1 MFSLSYIIRTYAR
14 ITEYLTTEAQRTQRK
29 EVLRI
34 FCVSPNNMKTKIMK
48 TQTTVVI
55 EALPIVL
62 KIQPNIIITDDQFF
76 DFCQLNRDL
85 RIERNHLGDLLI
97 MSPTDSEADQRN
109 FNLIGQLGIWIKQDG
124 TGVGFGSSGG
134 FTLPNGAV
142 RSPDAAW
149 IKRTKWEII
158 PAEKRKKF
166 APICPEFVVE
176 LRSEND
182 SLSTLKEKMQEYINN
197 GTQLAWL
204 IYRKQRQVFIY
215 RPNCGVE
222 ELDNPQTL
230 TGEDIL
236 PGFVLDLSEIW

>member
-1 MFSLSYIIRTYAR
+1 MNTQLSVDLEI
-14 ITEYLTTEAQRTQRK
+14 LPM
-29 EVLRI
+29 VLQML
-34 FCVSPNNMKTKIMK
+34 PNMIM
-48 TQTTVVI
+48 
-55 EALPIVL
+55 
-62 KIQPNIIITDDQFF
+62 TDDQFF
-76 DFCQLNRDL
+76 DFCQLNRHF
-85 RIERNHLGDLLI
+85 RIERNQIGDLFI
-97 MSPTDSEADQRN
+97 MSPTDSETEERN
-109 FNLIGQLGIWIKQDG
+109 FNLIVQLGIWTKQDG

-158 PAEKRKKF
+158 PADKRKKF

-182 SLSTLKEKMQEYINN
+182 SLSTLKEKMQEYIDN

-204 IYRKQRQVFIY
+204 IDRKQRQVFIY
-215 RPNCGVE
+215 RPNCGVA

>member
-1 MFSLSYIIRTYAR
+1 MNTQLSVDLEI
-14 ITEYLTTEAQRTQRK
+14 LPM
-29 EVLRI
+29 VLQML
-34 FCVSPNNMKTKIMK
+34 PNMIM
-48 TQTTVVI
+48 
-55 EALPIVL
+55 
-62 KIQPNIIITDDQFF
+62 TDDQFF
-76 DFCQLNRDL
+76 DFCQLNRHF
-85 RIERNHLGDLLI
+85 RIERNQIGDLFI
-97 MSPTDSEADQRN
+97 MSPTDSETGQRN
-109 FNLIGQLGIWIKQDG
+109 FNLIGELGIWTKQDG

-182 SLSTLKEKMQEYINN
+182 SLSTLKEKMQEYIDN

-204 IYRKQRQVFIY
+204 IDRKQRKVFIY
-215 RPNCGVE
+215 RPNCGVT

>member
-1 MFSLSYIIRTYAR
+1 MIMNTQLSVDLEI
-14 ITEYLTTEAQRTQRK
+14 LPM
-29 EVLRI
+29 VLQML
-34 FCVSPNNMKTKIMK
+34 PNMIM
-48 TQTTVVI
+48 
-55 EALPIVL
+55 
-62 KIQPNIIITDDQFF
+62 TDDQFF
-76 DFCQLNRDL
+76 DFCQLNRHF
-85 RIERNHLGDLLI
+85 RIERNQIGDLFI
-97 MSPTDSEADQRN
+97 MSPTDSETGQRN
-109 FNLIGQLGIWIKQDG
+109 FNLIGELGIWTKQDG

-182 SLSTLKEKMQEYINN
+182 NLSTLKEKMQEYIDN

-204 IYRKQRQVFIY
+204 IDRKQRKVFIY

-222 ELDNPQTL
+222 ELNNPQTL